1 MAPTNPTKSEALFE
15 RFLYDN
21 SIPFQRIEATK
32 DTPDYE
38 ITIGG
43 KAVVVPAAREVPS
56 ACRATCAARAIRAWG
71 SVNCHLLTMRAR
83 LLVSASGSISRS
95 NS

>member
-43 KAVVVPAAREVPS
+43 KAVL
-56 ACRATCAARAIRAWG
+56 WG
-71 SVNCHLLTMRAR
+71 
-83 LLVSASGSISRS
+83 
-95 NS
+95 